1 MRYTEKNEMLERNVS
16 KMAKVAILVP
26 YLDMCEMARSLVS
39 AYRHIDPICVEY
51 TQTDHV
57 ADRARALVQGGCDL
71 IVSRGTQASLIKQ
84 SVEIPVVELK
94 VTAQE
99 LGRLFLNLKQ
109 ELRAER
115 PRIALIGFANM
126 FGDMSQFNDL
136 FQIDLQCYMVAEDS
150 QLSAMVEQ
158 ALSEECQAVVGGDI
172 VCQKARDLGLPC
184 CFIPSGT
191 ESMRNAL
198 QIASSLCYAI
208 DLEKK
213 NSAEMDTMLNY
224 TFNGIMQVDPDG
236 VIRRINRTGYNILG
250 RLPADIIGQPVVRV
264 VPQITLHLLDSVLTR
279 GEETYALVMDVP
291 QKAIIVNMAPILVDG
306 RIDGAILTFQE
317 GQRISEMDSEMRREL
332 YQRGFI
338 AKYSFEKLA
347 LTGSRENEQIKLA
360 RRIAKYSDPVL
371 ITGPAGIGKD
381 MMAQCLHNE
390 SLCKAN
396 AFVPVDCSA
405 WQPDNLDTLLFGNF
419 TTRKDSEACMAELAK
434 DGTLYL
440 DNVEKL
446 PFETQYKLKCL
457 IDHRFF
463 HNGVKQAVSTFVR
476 VIAST
481 TANLAA
487 LVEKGAFRRDLYYA
501 LSVLNLEMA
510 PLRGNRPMIAFWLD
524 RYLQEWQEHYKRY
537 VHLTN
542 GARAF
547 LETYDWP
554 GNVKQINHTCQRIVL
569 LTEKRS
575 IDEVFIRHQLEQ
587 VTPRLLPGTDK
598 VVLYKD
604 PKAVEIAELLRAHGG
619 NREEVAA
626 ALGVSKTTLWR
637 YIKKYGIEQDYTY

>member
-1 MRYTEKNEMLERNVS
+1 
-16 KMAKVAILVP
+16 MAKVAILVP
-26 YLDMCEMARSLVS
+26 YLDMCETARSLVS

-57 ADRARALVQGGCDL
+57 ADRARALEQGGCDL

-136 FQIDLQCYMVAEDS
+136 FQIELQCYMVAENS

-184 CFIPSGT
+184 RFIPSGT

-198 QIASSLCYAI
+198 QTASSLCYAI

-236 VIRRINRTGYNILG
+236 VIRRINRTGYNMLG

-264 VPQITLHLLDSVLTR
+264 VPQITPHLLDSVLTR

-440 DNVEKL
+440 DNVEKMT
-446 PFETQYKLKCL
+446 FETQYKLKCL

-463 HNGVKQAVSTFVR
+463 HNGAKQAVGTFVR

-510 PLRGNRPMIAFWLD
+510 PLRGDRPMIAFWLD

-554 GNVKQINHTCQRIVL
+554 GNVKQIDHTCQRIVL